1 MLKTD
6 SNNLVYYR
14 LYITDTLSDGFLFEL
29 DQSNVCRD
37 VQKIEQPVS
46 IRISLPIPQKIYGV
60 TKRSKTFEGIEQ
72 HFPADFLV
80 LMDCT

>member
-37 VQKIEQPVS
+37 VQKIEQPL
-46 IRISLPIPQKIYGV
+46 SLESVYQFQKIYGI
-60 TKRSKTFEGIEQ
+60 TKRSKTFEGVEQ
-72 HFPADFLV
+72 HFPAGFVVFIDY
-80 LMDCT
+80 T